1 MTPRFGSVAKLC
13 DRNQPAR
20 ENLVPKPHCRLDVV
34 EARAGIEPTYTA
46 LQAAA

>member
-1 MTPRFGSVAKLC
+1 MTSAG
-13 DRNQPAR
+13 DRKTPSSDMAS
-20 ENLVPKPHCRLDVV
+20 LPGYLIDLV